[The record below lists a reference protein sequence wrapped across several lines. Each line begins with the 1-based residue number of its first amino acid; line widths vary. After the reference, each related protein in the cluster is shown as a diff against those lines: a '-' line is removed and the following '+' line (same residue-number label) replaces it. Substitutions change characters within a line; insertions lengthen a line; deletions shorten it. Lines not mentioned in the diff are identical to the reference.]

1 MFHLVGI
8 RLYTVPGEKQ
18 ERYEKLYTTLLLA
31 STSSLV
37 GRGKKPTAV
46 LIKVS

>member
-1 MFHLVGI
+1 MFHLVGN
-8 RLYTVPGEKQ
+8 RLYTAPGEKQ
-18 ERYEKLYTTLLLA
+18 ETEDKLYTTLLLA

-37 GRGKKPTAV
+37 GRGKKPTAL